1 MASLEDIRARL
12 AAQENK
18 KSNTQSEG
26 DGPVYPHWNIKEG
39 DTSIV
44 RFLNDGNADN
54 PYFWVE
60 RLMFRFPF
68 NGIKGDPTAG
78 TNVIVQVPCM
88 EMYPGEGRDPI
99 LDEVRTWFKDPSLE
113 DMGRKY
119 WKKRSYLFQG
129 FVRSD
134 PMNLAT
140 PENPIRRFMISPQ
153 IFNVIK
159 SGLMDP
165 EIKNLPTDINEGLDF
180 RIVKIEKGGYGDYT
194 TSSYSRNFSALS
206 DEETAA
212 IETHGLSNLADW
224 LPTKPT
230 EEAQKVIREMFEA
243 SLNGEPYDPQRWG
256 AYYTP
261 KGMPRTTD
269 DKPATAA
276 AAAPAEAAAPAVEAA
291 AVEAPVAEAVVETA
305 PVEAPVAEAAVVEA
319 APAPVAEAAPAVE
332 DDVPAANTEKAKDIL
347 KMIRARQQD

>member
-12 AAQENK
+12 AAQENRK
-18 KSNTQSEG
+18 NNTQTEG

-39 DTSIV
+39 ETSIV
-44 RFLNDGNADN
+44 RFLNDGNVDN

-60 RLMFRFPF
+60 RLQFRFPF

-88 EMYPGEGRDPI
+88 EMYGEKDPI
-99 LDEVRTWFKDPSLE
+99 LDEVRTWFKDASLE
-113 DMGRKY
+113 EMGRKY
-119 WKKRSYLFQG
+119 WKKRSYIFQG
-129 FVRSD
+129 FVHQD

-165 EIKNLPTDINEGLDF
+165 EIKNLPTDINAGLDF

-194 TSSYSRNFSALS
+194 TSSYSRNFTALT

-212 IETHGLSNLADW
+212 VEAHGLSNLADF
-224 LPTKPT
+224 LPAKPT
-230 EEAQKVIREMFEA
+230 EEARKVIREMFEA
-243 SLNGEPYDPQRWG
+243 SINGEPYDPTRWG

-261 KGMPRTTD
+261 KGMSRTGD
-269 DKPATAA
+269 AAPSAA
-276 AAAPAEAAAPAVEAA
+276 ATSTTTAAPATPAVATPAEEPVAQTAVAPAETVVTE
-291 AVEAPVAEAVVETA
+291 EAPV
-305 PVEAPVAEAAVVEA
+305 VAD
-319 APAPVAEAAPAVE
+319 PAE
-332 DDVPAANTEKAKDIL
+332 DDVPAANTDKAKDIL
-347 KMIRARQQD
+347 AMIRARQS